1 MDAALKMDLDRA
13 IEQLVRAEF
22 SDAAIEAVHVV
33 PDFDADGEQV
43 YRVTVVLKSVKQFDA
58 SKASNLMRH
67 IFPTMKEVFGERES
81 SFPILSFLSKA
92 DYKRVSAAA

>member
-1 MDAALKMDLDRA
+1 MDAALKIQFDQA

-22 SDAAIEAVHVV
+22 SDAAIDAVHVV
-33 PDFDADGEQV
+33 PDLDADGDQV
-43 YRVTVVLKSVKQFDA
+43 YRVTVVLKSVNQFDA
-58 SKASNLMRH
+58 SKANSLMRH
-67 IFPTMKEVFGERES
+67 IFPKMKEVFGEREP

>member
-1 MDAALKMDLDRA
+1 MDEALKTALNQA
-13 IEQLVRAEF
+13 IERLVRAEF

-43 YRVTVVLKSVKQFDA
+43 YKVTVVLKSVNQFDA
-58 SKASNLMRH
+58 SKASSLMRH
-67 IFPTMKEVFGERES
+67 IFPAMKQVFGERDA

-92 DYKRVSAAA
+92 DYRRVSAAA